1 MNLFRGKKGAEIEE
15 VSTTNNGPPV
25 YGSEKVEEEFM
36 YPTETGASFN
46 SEKKS
51 VADLREGTKRGLD
64 ARHVQMIAFG
74 GTIG

>member
-1 MNLFRGKKGAEIEE
+1 MKMFGRKKEAEIEE
-15 VSTTNNGPPV
+15 VSTNNAPPV

-46 SEKKS
+46 SEKRNG
-51 VADLREGTKRGLD
+51 VDLQEGTKRGLD